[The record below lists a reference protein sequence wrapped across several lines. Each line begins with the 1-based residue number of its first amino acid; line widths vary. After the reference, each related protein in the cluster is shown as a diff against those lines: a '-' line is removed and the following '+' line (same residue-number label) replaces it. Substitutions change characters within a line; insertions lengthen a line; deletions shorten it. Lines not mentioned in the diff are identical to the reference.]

1 MELSKGR
8 ILLIMTSLVL
18 SSVMASLDSSFAPIA
33 IPDMIDKLDS
43 STSEIVWVAL
53 GYLIAASGPMLLA
66 AKMAD
71 GIGHA
76 RFFQIGT
83 LIYAIAM
90 IACSWAPDANTLISI
105 RFIQG
110 FGMAL
115 FLPTT
120 FAIASAVFGTK
131 KRGTALGILQ
141 AANAFGFVMGPIFA
155 GWLLDAYDWTAIFWS
170 RIPFAIL
177 AIILAF
183 LAFGSKN
190 RFQFSERQKTYDY
203 LGALFLTLALFGILF
218 GCNKLPVEDNH
229 LDPLVWII
237 FVLGFVSFFLFIRQE
252 RKHPDPLIDLDLFT
266 KSNAFTKASIAFISV
281 FASFPVYLF
290 ILPIVMI
297 SGLEMKAWDAGLALC
312 LAAVATLLISPMA
325 GKASDRFGPEKLC
338 MAGALL
344 TGIGYVSLLVVLA
357 DSSVVAILPAMVLI
371 GGGTGLFFAPN
382 NNLMLS
388 SAPQERAGM
397 VSGLFGTLR
406 QSGYALGFAITASL
420 FTAIQNWFD
429 LDWAYSSINEMLV
442 VDAMAITDIYHQGS
456 QWSPEML
463 VFILHT
469 GVLLCSSILIITFIN
484 SLPKIKLSLNRQALI
499 CVASLLVAFF
509 SMGFYSLTN
518 APAAVVVNSS
528 DSIELLE
535 SKTEEHVLQA
545 FGMQS
550 RVFETLTPAQ
560 TKTDDAELSDIAGGT
575 SNKAYAMRCEV
586 CHGAS
591 LEGIDGLGIGLQNS
605 NFLIQ
610 ANLEQIVHFLKSGRM
625 PNAEDSISGG
635 VMPAFAWLQEEELE
649 EIASYVK
656 SVNEN
661 QTRVKAADLILLN
674 AKVYTVDS
682 TQPWASAVAIENGQ
696 ITYVGDDQGARAL
709 VDSTTQVVNLKG
721 RMILP
726 GFHDIHVHPVH
737 SGVSYQQCNLFDIKG
752 LKRLLDKIKECTLA
766 NPENEWIVGGGW
778 TVPDFAPSG
787 LPDKKLLDEI
797 VSDRP
802 VSLKSSDGHSL
813 WVNSKALELA
823 GITAATPDPENGRI
837 DRYPNSQEPSGS
849 LQEDSAIMLVMDLE
863 PELTTEDLING
874 LKYSRDLFHSL
885 GITGVQDAILKLKPG
900 DAYYGLDAYNYLDN
914 RNELNLHV
922 VTALFWENSKP
933 LDQQL
938 PQFLKIR
945 QQQQTNG
952 NVKATSIKIWQDGV
966 IETQTAALLEP
977 YSDRSDGY
985 RGDLQNTPDNLNT
998 AVVALDAAGFQI
1010 HFHAIGD
1017 RAIRVSLDAL
1027 EEAINSNGTRDSRH
1041 HLSHIELFNPAD
1053 IPRFAAMNV
1062 IANFQP
1068 LWAIQDEYITD
1079 LTWPRLGEERSKWLY
1094 PIGSM
1099 QRTGAKVG
1107 FGSDW
1112 YVTSVNPLDGIETAV
1127 TRLDPN
1133 GLTDVPLGQNEE
1145 ISLAQA
1151 IENYTL
1157 NSAYVNFLDHR
1168 VGSVEVGKQADLVIL
1183 DRNLFAIPTSEINEA
1198 KVIAT
1203 LFEGR
1208 LVYGTLKIQ

>member
-1 MELSKGR
+1 MND
-8 ILLIMTSLVL
+8 LLI
-18 SSVMASLDSSFAPIA
+18 
-33 IPDMIDKLDS
+33 KLDVS
-43 STSEIVWVAL
+43 
-53 GYLIAASGPMLLA
+53 
-66 AKMAD
+66 K
-71 GIGHA
+71 
-76 RFFQIGT
+76 F
-83 LIYAIAM
+83 
-90 IACSWAPDANTLISI
+90 SI
-105 RFIQG
+105 QDTVRY
-110 FGMAL
+110 
-115 FLPTT
+115 
-120 FAIASAVFGTK
+120 
-131 KRGTALGILQ
+131 
-141 AANAFGFVMGPIFA
+141 GFV
-155 GWLLDAYDWTAIFWS
+155 
-170 RIPFAIL
+170 
-177 AIILAF
+177 F
-183 LAFGSKN
+183 LC
-190 RFQFSERQKTYDY
+190 T
-203 LGALFLTLALFGILF
+203 
-218 GCNKLPVEDNH
+218 
-229 LDPLVWII
+229 
-237 FVLGFVSFFLFIRQE
+237 
-252 RKHPDPLIDLDLFT
+252 
-266 KSNAFTKASIAFISV
+266 
-281 FASFPVYLF
+281 
-290 ILPIVMI
+290 
-297 SGLEMKAWDAGLALC
+297 
-312 LAAVATLLISPMA
+312 
-325 GKASDRFGPEKLC
+325 
-338 MAGALL
+338 
-344 TGIGYVSLLVVLA
+344 VVL
-357 DSSVVAILPAMVLI
+357 
-371 GGGTGLFFAPN
+371 
-382 NNLMLS
+382 
-388 SAPQERAGM
+388 
-397 VSGLFGTLR
+397 
-406 QSGYALGFAITASL
+406 
-420 FTAIQNWFD
+420 
-429 LDWAYSSINEMLV
+429 
-442 VDAMAITDIYHQGS
+442 
-456 QWSPEML
+456 
-463 VFILHT
+463 VF
-469 GVLLCSSILIITFIN
+469 
-484 SLPKIKLSLNRQALI
+484 
-499 CVASLLVAFF
+499 
-509 SMGFYSLTN
+509 
-518 APAAVVVNSS
+518 
-528 DSIELLE
+528 
-535 SKTEEHVLQA
+535 
-545 FGMQS
+545 
-550 RVFETLTPAQ
+550 
-560 TKTDDAELSDIAGGT
+560 
-575 SNKAYAMRCEV
+575 
-586 CHGAS
+586 
-591 LEGIDGLGIGLQNS
+591 S
-605 NFLIQ
+605 NFQ
-610 ANLEQIVHFLKSGRM
+610 LKV
-625 PNAEDSISGG
+625 E
-635 VMPAFAWLQEEELE
+635 
-649 EIASYVK
+649 
-656 SVNEN
+656 
-661 QTRVKAADLILLN
+661 AADLILLN
-674 AKVYTVDS
+674 AKIYTVDS

-696 ITYVGDDQGARAL
+696 ITYVGDDQGAKKL
-709 VDSTTQVVNLKG
+709 VDENTQTINLNGK
-721 RMILP
+721 MILP

-737 SGVSYQQCNLFDIKG
+737 SGVLYQQCTLFDILGVEK
-752 LKRLLDKIKECTLA
+752 LLSKVKECALA
-766 NPENEWIVGGGW
+766 NPEDEWIIGGGW

-797 VSDRP
+797 VPDRP

-1053 IPRFAAMNV
+1053 IPRFSEMNV